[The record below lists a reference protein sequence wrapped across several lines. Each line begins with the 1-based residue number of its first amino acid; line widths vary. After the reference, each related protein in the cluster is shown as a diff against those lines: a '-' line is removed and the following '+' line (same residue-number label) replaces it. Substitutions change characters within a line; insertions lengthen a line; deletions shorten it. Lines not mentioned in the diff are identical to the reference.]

1 MVSVDKA
8 VIAHIKKA
16 GVLFEILVDPD
27 KALEFKKGKEYA
39 MENILAVNHVY
50 TDSKKG
56 EKAGEKELEK
66 AFGTTDVFKIAAEIV
81 RHGDV
86 QLTTE
91 QRRKMHE
98 EKYRQIADIIS
109 KQGINPQNNLPH
121 PPNRIMNAMEQAHVN
136 VDPFKPA
143 QDQVNDV
150 LVKIQPIIPIRF
162 EKVEVAVRIPIEHAG
177 KAAAV
182 VRHLAPIKKEEW
194 QERYW
199 IALIEIPAGM
209 QADIFSRLNE
219 ITGGQAEVKVL
230 KKV

>member
-8 VIAHIKKA
+8 VIAHIKK
-16 GVLFEILVDPD
+16 GSVVFEILVDPE

-50 TDSKKG
+50 TDSRKG
-56 EKAGEKELEK
+56 EKAGDKDLEK
-66 AFGTTDVFKIAAEIV
+66 AFGTTDVFKIAAEII

-91 QRRKMHE
+91 QRRKMTE

-109 KQGINPQNNLPH
+109 KQGINPQSNLPH
-121 PPNRIMNAMEQAHVN
+121 PAARIMNAMEQAHVN

-143 QDQVNDV
+143 QDQVNEV
-150 LVKIQPIIPIRF
+150 LNKIQPIIPIRF
-162 EKVEVAVRIPIEHAG
+162 ERVEVAVRVPIEHAG
-177 KAAAV
+177 RASAII
-182 VRHLAPIKKEEW
+182 RNMAPIKKEEW
-194 QERYW
+194 QAAYW
-199 IALIEIPAGM
+199 FALIEIPAGM
-209 QADIFSRLNE
+209 QGDIYSRLNE
-219 ITGGQAEVKVL
+219 LTGGHVEVKVV